1 VTHAWQATRWWDV
14 YVAVVTVAVA
24 ALVLVSENA
33 RPLGLKVPSALA
45 ILAFAAWYAALGRR
59 LLARYDARL
68 VWTFVAGTAVLYATA
83 TLFAPAATFLSFVL
97 LPLVFNLVDFLPGT
111 VAVAGLNLIPPAAH
125 LVRTGDV
132 AETLIVLVPI
142 AVLITGFSAAF
153 AYWVH
158 QIARQ
163 SAERADLIEQ
173 LNASRAEVARL
184 SREAGVTA
192 ERQRLSGEIHDT
204 IAQGLS
210 SVVMLVQAAEADLD
224 RDTGGDTNRARH
236 HLRMAGR
243 SARESLAEARAL
255 VAGLLPARLR
265 ADALALPG
273 QLGADALALPG
284 QLGADALA
292 LPGQLG
298 ADALALPGQLPEA
311 SLAAV
316 LARLAE
322 RFREETG
329 IPVDVRTAARSD
341 QLPMAAEVV
350 LLRATQEGLANVR
363 KHARA
368 TAVTLEL
375 AYPPGSAV
383 LTVTDNGVGAETTDN
398 GGFGLAGMRARAAD
412 IGGTLRV
419 ERAPGGGT
427 KLTVMVPA

>member
-1 VTHAWQATRWWDV
+1 VTHAWQVSRSWDV
-14 YVAVVTVAVA
+14 YVALVTVAVA
-24 ALVLVSENA
+24 ALVVVSEA
-33 RPLGLKVPSALA
+33 SRPLELRLA
-45 ILAFAAWYAALGRR
+45 SSVAVLTFGAWYAVLGRPM
-59 LLARYDARL
+59 LARYEATK
-68 VWTFVAGTAVLYATA
+68 VWTFIAGTAVLYAIA

-97 LPLVFNLVDFLPGT
+97 LPLVFNLVDFIPGT
-111 VAVAGLNLIPPAAH
+111 LAVAGLNLIPPAAH
-125 LVRTGDV
+125 LVRTGNVFDTV
-132 AETLIVLVPI
+132 VVLLPI
-142 AVLITGFSAAF
+142 AALITVFSTAF

-184 SREAGVTA
+184 SRDAGVAA

-255 VAGLLPARLR
+255 VAGLSPA
-265 ADALALPG
+265 
-273 QLGADALALPG
+273 QLSV
-284 QLGADALA
+284 
-292 LPGQLG
+292 
-298 ADALALPGQLPEA
+298 DALALPGQLPGA

-329 IPVDVRTAARSD
+329 IPVDARTAARSD
-341 QLPMAAEVV
+341 QLPMATEVV
-350 LLRATQEGLANVR
+350 LLRAAQEGLANVR

-383 LTVTDNGVGAETTDN
+383 LTVTDNGVGTGSTDN

-412 IGGTLRV
+412 IGGTLRL
-419 ERAPGGGT
+419 EPAPGGGT
-427 KLTVMVPA
+427 KLTVLVPA

>member
-1 VTHAWQATRWWDV
+1 MTHAWQVSRSWDV
-14 YVAVVTVAVA
+14 YVALVTVAVA
-24 ALVLVSENA
+24 ALVVVSETS
-33 RPLGLKVPSALA
+33 RPPGLRLA
-45 ILAFAAWYAALGRR
+45 SSVAVLAFGAWYAVLGRP
-59 LLARYDARL
+59 LLARYEATR
-68 VWTFVAGTAVLYATA
+68 VWTFIAGTAVLYAIA

-111 VAVAGLNLIPPAAH
+111 LAVAGLNLIPPAVH

-132 AETLIVLVPI
+132 FDTVVVLLPI
-142 AVLITGFSAAF
+142 AALITVFSTAF

-184 SREAGVTA
+184 SRDAGVAA

-255 VAGLLPARLR
+255 VAGLSPA
-265 ADALALPG
+265 
-273 QLGADALALPG
+273 QLSG
-284 QLGADALA
+284 
-292 LPGQLG
+292 
-298 ADALALPGQLPEA
+298 A

-329 IPVDVRTAARSD
+329 IPVDARTAARSD
-341 QLPMAAEVV
+341 QLPMATEVV
-350 LLRATQEGLANVR
+350 LLRAAQEGLANVR

-383 LTVTDNGVGAETTDN
+383 LTVTDNGVGTGSLDN

-412 IGGTLRV
+412 IGGTLRL
-419 ERAPGGGT
+419 EPAPGGGT
-427 KLTVMVPA
+427 KLTVLVPA

>member
-1 VTHAWQATRWWDV
+1 MTHAWQVTRSWDV

-24 ALVLVSENA
+24 ALVVVSETS
-33 RPLGLKVPSALA
+33 RPLELRLASSAA
-45 ILAFAAWYAALGRR
+45 VLAFGAWYALLGRP
-59 LLARYDARL
+59 LLARYGATK
-68 VWTFVAGTAVLYATA
+68 VWTFIAGTAVLYAIA
-83 TLFAPAATFLSFVL
+83 TLCAPTATFLSFVL

-111 VAVAGLNLIPPAAH
+111 LAVAGLNLIPPAAH
-125 LVRTGDV
+125 LVRTGDLF
-132 AETLIVLVPI
+132 ETVVVLVPI
-142 AVLITGFSAAF
+142 AALITVFSTAF

-184 SREAGVTA
+184 SRDAGVAA

-224 RDTGGDTNRARH
+224 RDTGRDTDRARH

-255 VAGLLPARLR
+255 VAGLSPA
-265 ADALALPG
+265 
-273 QLGADALALPG
+273 QLSG
-284 QLGADALA
+284 
-292 LPGQLG
+292 
-298 ADALALPGQLPEA
+298 A

-329 IPVDVRTAARSD
+329 IPVDARTAARST
-341 QLPMAAEVV
+341 QLPMATEVV
-350 LLRATQEGLANVR
+350 LLRAAQEGLANVR

-383 LTVTDNGVGAETTDN
+383 LTVTDNGVGADSPEN

-412 IGGTLRV
+412 IGGTLRL
-419 ERAPGGGT
+419 EPAPGGGT
-427 KLTVMVPA
+427 KLTVLVPA

>member
-1 VTHAWQATRWWDV
+1 MTHAWQVTRSWDV

-24 ALVLVSENA
+24 ALVVVSETS
-33 RPLGLKVPSALA
+33 RPLELRLA
-45 ILAFAAWYAALGRR
+45 SSVAVLAFGAWYAVLGRP
-59 LLARYDARL
+59 LLARYEATK
-68 VWTFVAGTAVLYATA
+68 VWTFIAGTAVLYAIA

-111 VAVAGLNLIPPAAH
+111 LAVAGLNLIPPAAH
-125 LVRTGDV
+125 LARTGNV
-132 AETLIVLVPI
+132 FETVVVLVPI
-142 AVLITGFSAAF
+142 AALITVFSTAF

-184 SREAGVTA
+184 SRDAGVAA

-224 RDTGGDTNRARH
+224 RDTGQARH

-255 VAGLLPARLR
+255 VAGLSPA
-265 ADALALPG
+265 
-273 QLGADALALPG
+273 QLSG
-284 QLGADALA
+284 
-292 LPGQLG
+292 
-298 ADALALPGQLPEA
+298 A

-329 IPVDVRTAARSD
+329 IPVDARTAARSD
-341 QLPMAAEVV
+341 QLPMATEVV
-350 LLRATQEGLANVR
+350 LLRAAQEGLANVR

-383 LTVTDNGVGAETTDN
+383 LTVTDNGVGAETSDN

-412 IGGTLRV
+412 IGGTLRL
-419 ERAPGGGT
+419 EPAPGGGT
-427 KLTVMVPA
+427 KLTVLVPA